1 MDSLSPSAN
10 IYWGLALCQAL
21 GMGDENVM
29 VSKSHE
35 VVLEETRKK
44 GTRSCEV
51 GGRDWRTGVM

>member
-1 MDSLSPSAN
+1 
-10 IYWGLALCQAL
+10 
-21 GMGDENVM
+21 MGDENVM
-29 VSKSHE
+29 VSKSYE